1 MESDHGATSPR
12 PANHTLVLTYLQFS
26 LSFIWCLANL
36 CVLLVHSRWIHPGA
50 NVGCDLFLWLLFI
63 VTSFFSTVGFLQDL
77 LWSDS
82 NYNQSDTYTY
92 GATTYAHY
100 PNGTSYEVT
109 PSNQTP
115 PCPGYNSC
123 AEKDAVSSARH
134 KRVVVVTVAT
144 VLAWLLLLIHL
155 ALFISACRYTH
166 ERRKRGV
173 FNDKLKSET
182 EKIEENIIRR
192 LEAEGRLRTPPPAI
206 ASTAP
211 ETATASGAVGTDQ
224 PHIGGGSGSIPPPEI
239 RVDPA
244 SPAGYGV
251 LGQPYS
257 TSHQEVATPA
267 PLPYPGRGQD
277 IEANYRITHA

>member
-1 MESDHGATSPR
+1 
-12 PANHTLVLTYLQFS
+12 
-26 LSFIWCLANL
+26 
-36 CVLLVHSRWIHPGA
+36 VHSRWIHPGA

-63 VTSFFSTVGFLQDL
+63 VTSLFSTVGFLQDL

-82 NYNQSDTYTY
+82 YYNQSESYTS
-92 GATTYAHY
+92 GDTTYAYY

-109 PSNQTP
+109 PSHPAP
-115 PCPGYNSC
+115 PCPGFNSC
-123 AEKDAVSSARH
+123 AERDSILGARH
-134 KRVVVVTVAT
+134 KRGLVVTVAT
-144 VLAWLLLLIHL
+144 VFAWLLLLIHF

-182 EKIEENIIRR
+182 EKIEENVIRR
-192 LEAEGRLRTPPPAI
+192 LEAEGRLRTPPPAM

-211 ETATASGAVGTDQ
+211 EMATASGAVGADQ

-244 SPAGYGV
+244 SPAGHGI

-257 TSHQEVATPA
+257 TSHQGVVAPA
-267 PLPYPGRGQD
+267 PLRYPDRGQD
-277 IEANYRITHA
+277 IEAENRITYT